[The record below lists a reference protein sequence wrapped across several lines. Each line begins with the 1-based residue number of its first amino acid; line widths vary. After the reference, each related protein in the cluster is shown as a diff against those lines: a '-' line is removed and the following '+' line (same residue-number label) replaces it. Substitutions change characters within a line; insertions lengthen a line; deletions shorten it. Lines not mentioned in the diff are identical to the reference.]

1 MLYTTLITIV
11 IVILALLA
19 HSTAFNCAPTKVFQP
34 KSTQGSTTR
43 IFAKP
48 QSRRAVLAK
57 ISVTVVAPA
66 AVSFSALPAFAA
78 DSKEDIIVALKKTIE
93 ALAPLGD
100 RLEKGEYDGVRS
112 VLKGP
117 GVGELWNL
125 GASKNP
131 IGERLHNIAHRRFI
145 VTFHS
150 TRSNSLLTPTGKLAR
165 TVDDMSLLELSDELQ
180 LSLQMSDQLTY
191 DCAFVYTQP
200 GNGKVDIKSPQTML
214 KKSMKQLQDIIDQA
228 NESQ

>member
-11 IVILALLA
+11 IIILALLS

-43 IFAKP
+43 IFGKP

-131 IGERLHNIAHRRFI
+131 IG
-145 VTFHS
+145 
-150 TRSNSLLTPTGKLAR
+150 KLAR